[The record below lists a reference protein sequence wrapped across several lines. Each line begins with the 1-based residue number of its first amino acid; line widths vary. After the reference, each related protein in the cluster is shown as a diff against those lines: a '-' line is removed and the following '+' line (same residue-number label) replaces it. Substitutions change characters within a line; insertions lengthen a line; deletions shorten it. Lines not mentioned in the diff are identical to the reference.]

1 MLQTMSE
8 CPRLV
13 FFRISS
19 YTYDTHASKGLF
31 LPGVLVGPT
40 NQAPVALPGGE
51 GCGGLGAL
59 GLLGGAAD
67 LDGVDGAAVLL
78 NVRGEGALVSCL
90 TTLDIMLYPSKL
102 NLNY

>member
-1 MLQTMSE
+1 M
-8 CPRLV
+8 
-13 FFRISS
+13 RISS
-19 YTYDTHASKGLF
+19 FTYDTHASKGLF

-40 NQAPVALPGGE
+40 DQAPVALPRGE
-51 GCGGLGAL
+51 GGGGLGAL

-90 TTLDIMLYPSKL
+90 TTLDIMLYSSKL
-102 NLNY
+102 NLNH